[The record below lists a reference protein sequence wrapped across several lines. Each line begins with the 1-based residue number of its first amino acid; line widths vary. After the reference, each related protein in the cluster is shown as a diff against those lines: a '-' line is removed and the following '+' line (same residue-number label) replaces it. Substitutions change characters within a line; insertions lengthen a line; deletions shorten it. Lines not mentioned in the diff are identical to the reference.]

1 MMKFSFDAELKGTN
15 GKVLPVHCK
24 VQPPYLG
31 GQKAYIQI
39 AVPGSAITKMPP
51 SSPCSL
57 AAKCGA
63 LAVTMQGVHWRDFP
77 TGSNTKHGL
86 EPIELFH
93 VERLTVSRPS
103 TDAHNEF
110 QFHLG
115 PVDYLRKESN
125 YLPHRDGSARQDLF
139 VLTHPEF
146 DDIRFVVDWVTNYNR
161 APEVLGASVFGGFC
175 AIAKLPDSMPLDEAK
190 IVEKFQSVLEVLSVL
205 FRQAVKLHGWTFNH
219 DHQSVTTWV
228 GPMDPIVTASALEE
242 RGDFVE
248 KPQNFVQCANG
259 LIRAYA
265 DAEPKT
271 RSLVRHVL
279 LVLNPY
285 SIRRS
290 NDRFLGMFTALER
303 VINAARKHDS
313 RPCSPAASN
322 DELVS
327 RLEGL
332 IASVKANGGA
342 CADEV
347 TARLAGFINTV
358 QSGVSWADKFESFL
372 HVYPVMRHYSA
383 DLWPVQGTDKVR
395 GLKEIRNVL
404 SHGRSSF
411 VSTDVIAVANWH
423 LGILMERLIFV
434 LLGVGVPEGIRPNSY
449 LLSHGS
455 SGWYERDFWTPLQ
468 AKKDQPI

>member
-1 MMKFSFDAELKGTN
+1 MKFSFDAELKGSN
-15 GKVLPVHCK
+15 GNVLPVHCE

-31 GQKAYIQI
+31 GQKAHIQI
-39 AVPGSAITKMPP
+39 AAPGSAITTMPP

-63 LAVTMQGVHWRDFP
+63 LAVTMQGVHWRCFP

-86 EPIELFH
+86 EPIELLH
-93 VERLTVSRPS
+93 VEKLIVSGPS
-103 TDAHNEF
+103 TDVNNEF
-110 QFHLG
+110 EFHLG
-115 PVDYLRKESN
+115 PVDYLRKESQ
-125 YLPHRDGSARQDLF
+125 YLPRRDGSARQELF
-139 VLTHPEF
+139 ALSNPELG
-146 DDIRFVVDWVTNYNR
+146 DIRFVVDWVTVYNR
-161 APEVLGASVFGGFC
+161 SPEVLGASVFGGFC
-175 AIAKLPDSMPLDEAK
+175 AIVKLPDSMPLDEAK
-190 IVEKFQSVLEVLSVL
+190 IVEKFKSVLEVLSVL
-205 FRQAVKLHGWTFNH
+205 FRQAVQLHGWTFIH

-228 GPMDPIVTASALEE
+228 GPMDPIVTTSAHEE

-248 KPQNFVQCANG
+248 RLQNFVQCANG
-259 LIRAYA
+259 LIRAYS
-265 DAEPKT
+265 DAKPNT

-285 SIRRS
+285 SSRRS

-303 VINAARKHDS
+303 VINAAWRHDS
-313 RPCSPAASN
+313 SPCSPAASN

-347 TARLAGFINTV
+347 TARLAGYLNTV
-358 QSGVSWADKFESFL
+358 QSGVSWADKFKSFL
-372 HVYPVMRHYSA
+372 HVYPAMSHYSA

-411 VSTDVIAVANWH
+411 VSTDVIGVANWH

-434 LLGVGVPEGIRPNSY
+434 LLEIDVPEGIRPNSQ
-449 LLSHGS
+449 LLRNGGR
-455 SGWYERDFWTPLQ
+455 GWYERDFWTPLQ

>member
-1 MMKFSFDAELKGTN
+1 MIKFNFDAELKGSN
-15 GKVLPVHCK
+15 GKVLPVHCE
-24 VQPPYLG
+24 VQPPCLG

-57 AAKCGA
+57 DAKCGA
-63 LAVTMQGVHWRDFP
+63 LVVIMQGVHWRDFP
-77 TGSNTKHGL
+77 AGSNPKHSL
-86 EPIELFH
+86 ESIEISH
-93 VERLTVSRPS
+93 VEKLTIRRPS
-103 TDAHNEF
+103 SDAHDEF

-125 YLPHRDGSARQDLF
+125 HLPRRDGSARQDLF
-139 VLTHPEF
+139 VLAHSEF
-146 DDIRFVVDWVTNYNR
+146 GEIRFVVDWVTVYNR
-161 APEVLGASVFGGFC
+161 APEVMGASVFGGFC
-175 AIAKLPDSMPLDEAK
+175 AIVNLPESMPLDEAK
-190 IVEKFQSVLEVLSVL
+190 IVEKFKSVLEVLSVL
-205 FRQAVKLHGWTFNH
+205 FRQAVKLHGWTFTHRN
-219 DHQSVTTWV
+219 QTVTTWV
-228 GPMDPIVTASALEE
+228 EPMSPIVTTSAHEE

-248 KPQNFVQCANG
+248 KPKDFVQCANG
-259 LIRAYA
+259 LIRAYL
-265 DAEPKT
+265 DAKPKT
-271 RSLVRHVL
+271 RSLLRHVL
-279 LVLNPY
+279 LALNPY

-303 VINAARKHDS
+303 VINAACEHDS
-313 RPCSPAASN
+313 RPSSPAASN

-332 IASVKANGGA
+332 ITSVKADGGA
-342 CADEV
+342 CADDV
-347 TARLAGFINTV
+347 TARLAGFIKTV

-372 HVYPVMRHYSA
+372 HVYPAMSHYSS

-411 VSTDVIAVANWH
+411 VSTDVITVANWH

-449 LLSHGS
+449 LLSRGS
-455 SGWYERDFWTPLQ
+455 RGWYERDFWTPLQ
-468 AKKDQPI
+468 VKKDQPI

>member
-1 MMKFSFDAELKGTN
+1 MIKFNFDAELKGLN
-15 GKVLPVHCK
+15 GIVLPVHCEI
-24 VQPPYLG
+24 QPPYLG
-31 GQKAYIQI
+31 GQKAHIQI
-39 AVPGSAITKMPP
+39 AVPGSAITTMPP
-51 SSPCSL
+51 SSPCTL

-63 LAVTMQGVHWRDFP
+63 LAVTMQGVHWRYFP

-139 VLTHPEF
+139 VLAHPEF
-146 DDIRFVVDWVTNYNR
+146 GDIRFVVDWVTVYNR
-161 APEVLGASVFGGFC
+161 AAEVLGASVFGGFC

-205 FRQAVKLHGWTFNH
+205 FRQAVKLHGWTFTH

-248 KPQNFVQCANG
+248 RPQNFVQCANG

-265 DAEPKT
+265 VAEPKT
-271 RSLVRHVL
+271 RSLIRSL
-279 LVLNPY
+279 LSAINPY
-285 SIRRS
+285 VKKRGDDHFF
-290 NDRFLGMFTALER
+290 NMFKAFEKVIEAAWKSDSSSFSPSVLDNAL
-303 VINAARKHDS
+303 IS
-313 RPCSPAASN
+313 Q
-322 DELVS
+322 
-327 RLEGL
+327 LEGL
-332 IASVKANGGA
+332 IKSVRVDSGNDVDVLTG
-342 CADEV
+342 
-347 TARLAGFINTV
+347 RLQGFIKKV
-358 QSGVSWADKFESFL
+358 KSGDGHVNKFESFIRL
-372 HVYPVMRHYSA
+372 YPAMGHYCA
-383 DLWPVQGTDKVR
+383 DLWPVNGTDKKG
-395 GLKEIRNVL
+395 GLKEIRNAL
-404 SHGRSSF
+404 SHGSY
-411 VSTDVIAVANWH
+411 VSTDVITVANWH

-434 LLGVGVPEGIRPNSY
+434 LLGVGVSEGIRPNSD
-449 LLSHGS
+449 LLRQGGR
-455 SGWYERDFWTPLQ
+455 GWYERDFWIPFQ
-468 AKKDQPI
+468 PKKDQAI